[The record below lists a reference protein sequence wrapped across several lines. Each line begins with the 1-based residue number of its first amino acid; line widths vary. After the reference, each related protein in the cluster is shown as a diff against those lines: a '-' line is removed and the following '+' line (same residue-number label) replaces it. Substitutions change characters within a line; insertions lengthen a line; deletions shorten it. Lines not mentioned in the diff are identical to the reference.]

1 MFTGATD
8 PTPYLAGAYG
18 VAFLC
23 LGIYGFVQ
31 VRLRRRLRQLEQAAQ
46 YQNKR
51 RA

>member
-8 PTPYLAGAYG
+8 PVPYIAAAYG

-31 VRLRRRLRQLEQAAQ
+31 VRLRQRLRQLEQAAQ
-46 YQNKR
+46 HQNKR
-51 RA
+51 RV